1 MDISHIWDEIGH
13 WFADSVKIW
22 YTAIE
27 HFYKHHLINWRKKWS
42 KKNAFWVREKDRK
55 RSTHSKTFSVF
66 FIWFVKLNR
75 RWTMT
80 DELNAQTHTSES
92 IYFPQWVGK
101 KDRCNMLRTCSF
113 LVSEMWAFSL
123 FDASVAFCCS
133 CKMGKI
139 NYLYVFVCE
148 CVNGFIFRIAEI
160 EMCFVKGT
168 WFVSREFVS
177 PLI

>member
-1 MDISHIWDEIGH
+1 MPFGCERRIERDQHIQ
-13 WFADSVKIW
+13 K
-22 YTAIE
+22 
-27 HFYKHHLINWRKKWS
+27 HFLFFYL
-42 KKNAFWVREKDRK
+42 VREIK
-55 RSTHSKTFSVF
+55 STMDDDGW
-66 FIWFVKLNR
+66 IER
-75 RWTMT
+75 
-80 DELNAQTHTSES
+80 THTSES

-133 CKMGKI
+133 CKMVKI

-148 CVNGFIFRIAEI
+148 CANGFIFRIAEI

-168 WFVSREFVS
+168 WFVSGEFVS